1 MRTRTAPVFLAR
13 ATASPRWLRAWCV
26 TMITSAS
33 GISSGQVGQA
43 GLPVR
48 KGAMKTVLEPL
59 ILTAEWPSQVI
70 SMRCS
75 FADFFG
81 LPFQS
86 LDGSSEALELVF
98 DLLVAP
104 VEVFHV
110 VDYGLAPGDQ
120 AGQDEGGRGP
130 QVGGHDLGAGE
141 RRFSSDDGLVA
152 VDLDIGAKAEEFV
165 DVGETAVEDGL
176 GDNRRPR

>member
-1 MRTRTAPVFLAR
+1 MATRPAPVFLAR
-13 ATASPRWLRAWCV
+13 AKAAPIWSPWWCV

-33 GISSGQVGQA
+33 RISSGQVGQA

-48 KGAMKTVLEPL
+48 KGSMKTVLEPL
-59 ILTAEWPSQVI
+59 ILTAEWPSQGI
-70 SMRCS
+70 SMRCP

-86 LDGSSEALELVF
+86 LDGRSEALELVF

-130 QVGGHDLGAGE
+130 QVGGHDLGPGG
-141 RRFSSDDGLVA
+141 RG
-152 VDLDIGAKAEEFV
+152 
-165 DVGETAVEDGL
+165 
-176 GDNRRPR
+176 